1 MNQIQADRNGLKF
14 FENLFKSLIKRT
26 PWIRARNHGSGSI
39 NLKFKVQKS
48 NYRRIKRWDNFSV
61 SREWFPVVKSFVV
74 VCCQNWH
81 WTKVN
86 GCVSTGDR
94 RKFTAARIPPSIGSI
109 WWYTAMLI
117 GSQLSALISI
127 FHEFLIGVN
136 GFDTNKIFKN
146 RTFLKSKRLMLS
158 NRLSIM
164 R

>member
-1 MNQIQADRNGLKF
+1 MA
-14 FENLFKSLIKRT
+14 
-26 PWIRARNHGSGSI
+26 WI
-39 NLKFKVQKS
+39 
-48 NYRRIKRWDNFSV
+48 
-61 SREWFPVVKSFVV
+61 PVIKSFVV

-117 GSQLSALISI
+117 GSQFSALISI

-136 GFDTNKIFKN
+136 GFHTNKIFKN
-146 RTFLKSKRLMLS
+146 RTFLKSSIGSRRLMLS
-158 NRLSIM
+158 NRLSVSNETKTNFLSTI
-164 R
+164 RLTSQNFNYSPKRVRRLERLLHSLENSYE